1 MLKKILFSLLSMLI
15 TYSVCVAAYR
25 IYEPREE
32 FTEKDS
38 SSYIS
43 YASLKEYIVS
53 AGESSE
59 HLLLFYSPY
68 DSDSEYV
75 RSTLL
80 NEVAKRT
87 SLDISSMIEIV
98 DVSGVRS
105 ENLMSALS
113 DDWGLSNYPSFA
125 FVHLENNEP
134 GVISKLEWSSSSPL
148 TSQSIITWLH
158 DNGITE

>member
-1 MLKKILFSLLSMLI
+1 MLI

-25 IYEPREE
+25 IYEPSEE
-32 FTEKDS
+32 FQETDS

-80 NEVAKRT
+80 SEAAKRT
-87 SLDISSMIEIV
+87 SMDISSMIEVV

-113 DDWGLSNYPSFA
+113 KDWGLSNYPAFA
-125 FVHLENNEP
+125 VVHLENNNP
-134 GVISKLEWSSSSPL
+134 VVISKLEWSSSSPL
-148 TSQSIITWLH
+148 TAQSIISWLK